1 MAKYRRGSPQQLA
14 IAEKQ
19 RKALDLRT
27 AGATYDFIAT
37 QLGYAN
43 ESGARR
49 AVNVV
54 QQRYEL
60 DSIELYR
67 VKHVLELDSLRR
79 ALIANARNAQGG
91 EYQLKVVDRILAI
104 EKREAELFGLDA
116 PTRGV
121 TVDVS
126 QMSDEELEAAYQRLM
141 HR

>member
-1 MAKYRRGSPQQLA
+1 MANHRKGSPEALA
-14 IAEKQ
+14 VVEKQ

-27 AGATYDFIAT
+27 AGATYGFIAQ
-37 QLGYAN
+37 QLDYKN
-43 ESGARR
+43 ESSARK
-49 AVNVV
+49 AVTSILDEYKLDNV
-54 QQRYEL
+54 EL
-60 DSIELYR
+60 LR
-67 VKHVLELDSLRR
+67 VRHAIELDSLRR

-121 TVDVS
+121 TVDVTA
-126 QMSDEELEAAYQRLM
+126 MSDEELEAAYQRLM

>member
-14 IAEKQ
+14 IADKQ

-121 TVDVS
+121 TVDVTA
-126 QMSDEELEAAYQRLM
+126 MSDDKLEAAYQRLI
-141 HR
+141 RR

>member
-1 MAKYRRGSPQQLA
+1 MANHRKGSPEALA
-14 IAEKQ
+14 VVEKQ

-27 AGATYDFIAT
+27 AGATYGFIAQ
-37 QLGYAN
+37 QLDYKN
-43 ESGARR
+43 ESSARK
-49 AVNVV
+49 AVTSILDEYKLDNV
-54 QQRYEL
+54 EL
-60 DSIELYR
+60 LR
-67 VKHVLELDSLRR
+67 VRHAIELDSLRR

-126 QMSDEELEAAYQRLM
+126 AMSDEELEAAYQRLM